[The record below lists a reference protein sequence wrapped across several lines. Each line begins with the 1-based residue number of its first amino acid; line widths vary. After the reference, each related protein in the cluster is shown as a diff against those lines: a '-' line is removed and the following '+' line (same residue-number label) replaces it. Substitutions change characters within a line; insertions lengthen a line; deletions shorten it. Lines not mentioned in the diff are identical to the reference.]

1 MVAACAVILGC
12 EGLQLTSWEKA
23 FFAEADPFGFILFQ
37 RNCDSPDQVRGL
49 VEALRETVCRG
60 DAPVLIDQE
69 GGRVQRLRPP
79 HWRSAPAPWRFAE
92 LALSDLGRASEAVR
106 VNAALLAG
114 ELIALG
120 IDVDCV
126 PSLDLRWP
134 GAHEV
139 IGDRSYGDR
148 PDIIAALGR
157 ACCEGLLAGGVMP
170 VIKHLPGHG
179 RATVDSHLALP
190 RVATGRGELEGSD
203 FAPFRDLADMP
214 WAMTAHV
221 VYEAIDPLRPAT
233 TSATVIDQVIRG
245 FIGFDG
251 LLLSDDLSMQALDGD
266 LETRARDSLDA
277 GCDIALHCNGK
288 REEMS
293 AVVAGCRPL
302 SAATKGRIAAGRKR
316 LGKPSQT
323 DPEALTALLDDLLP
337 VA

>member
-1 MVAACAVILGC
+1 MAARAVVLGC
-12 EGLQLTSWEKA
+12 EGLQLTSWEKG

-49 VEALRETVCRG
+49 VEALRETVGRG
-60 DAPVLIDQE
+60 AAPVLIDQE

-79 HWRSAPAPWRFAE
+79 HWRSAPAPRCFAE

-293 AVVAGCRPL
+293 TVAAGCRPL
-302 SAATKGRIAAGRKR
+302 STAAEGRIAAGRKR
-316 LGKPSQT
+316 LDKPDRT
-323 DPEALTALLDDLLP
+323 DLQALTAQLDDLLP